1 MRGVVCGT
9 HTCTGIKQVC
19 IIILIRQNDFITI
32 TLFSPFFFEAPESRE
47 TFVGTSSNFVQSKKS
62 TTRSASSA
70 VTVSNPP
77 KRYLHPCINLSL
89 LLIILN
95 VQHPITSKNLRHDDN
110 NRSLLL
116 IGDNALIGALS
127 HDASNNARKK
137 IFAPFATPFSMFIA
151 LLFPD
156 VLVLCALLSLPRLFR
171 TVGCSLVCL

>member
-1 MRGVVCGT
+1 MVRTRV
-9 HTCTGIKQVC
+9 CTGIKQVC

-32 TLFSPFFFEAPESRE
+32 TLFSLFFFEAPESRE
-47 TFVGTSSNFVQSKKS
+47 TLLCNQKKS

-156 VLVLCALLSLPRLFR
+156 VLVLCAFLSLPRLFR
-171 TVGCSLVCL
+171 SVGCSLVCL